1 MNTAFVKRTLVR
13 TVMTAVATLALLTVL
28 SIGALVSAVSPAL
41 ADFRL
46 CNRTSAQVSIAI
58 GYKSDKI
65 WRTEGWWNMP
75 PNSCHTLLEGVL
87 SSRYYYVYAVDET
100 TRGEWGG
107 KAFMCT
113 QDKMFTIDGIEE
125 CVKRGYQRTGFFE
138 IDTGDHRSWTVQL
151 TEPEKRGP
159 TPSAA
164 APQAVKP

>member
-13 TVMTAVATLALLTVL
+13 TVATGVATSALLMM
-28 SIGALVSAVSPAL
+28 ALLLAVTPVL

-58 GYKSDKI
+58 GYKSDKT

-113 QDKMFTIDGIEE
+113 QDRMFTIDGIEE